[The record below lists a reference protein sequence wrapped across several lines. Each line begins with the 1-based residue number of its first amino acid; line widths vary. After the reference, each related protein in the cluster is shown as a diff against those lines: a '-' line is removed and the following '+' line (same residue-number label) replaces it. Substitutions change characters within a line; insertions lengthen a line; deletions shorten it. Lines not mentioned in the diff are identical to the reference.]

1 MQASTAEWLQSF
13 DQMLK
18 ARVSANTRLAYL
30 RDVHR
35 LVSLLDLPVLEWKPA
50 YIQHVL
56 IKLHSQG
63 LSPRSLHRTL
73 SSWRY
78 FFRYLAEHHSIFEA
92 LLASPIK
99 LPKAAR
105 PLPQTLTPDEI
116 NVVLES
122 TNAPITIELQETQS
136 GEASTLLDKEDKDKL
151 LYQQLR
157 YRVLAELL
165 YSSGLRISE
174 AASLVWGD
182 IDIVNGMVRV
192 TGKGGK
198 MRDVPLGQ
206 KAIDALR
213 EWMDII
219 LADSET
225 PLFADAKGEALS
237 VRTLQRDIQKL
248 GKQSSVNRR
257 LYPHLFRHSFASH
270 ILQSSGDLRA
280 VQEMLGHSS
289 LQATQVYTHL
299 DFQHLSKVYD
309 QAHPRAKMKKHGVQT
324 SSALSDQSPLTEQDA
339 LLSSEHQDEPD
350 A

>member
-35 LVSLLDLPVLEWKPA
+35 LVSLLDLPVIEWKPA

-105 PLPQTLTPDEI
+105 PLPQTLTPNEI
-116 NVVLES
+116 NFILES
-122 TNAPITIELQETQS
+122 TNAPIQVEPQENQS
-136 GEASTLLDKEDKDKL
+136 GEKSDSSDKDKL

-182 IDIVNGMVRV
+182 IDITNGMVRV

-225 PLFADAKGEALS
+225 PLFADTKGEALS

-299 DFQHLSKVYD
+299 DFKHLSKVYD
-309 QAHPRAKMKKHGVQT
+309 QAHPRAKIKQQGAKALP
-324 SSALSDQSPLTEQDA
+324 ALSDQSTLVEQDDA
-339 LLSSEHQDEPD
+339 VSSEHQDESD

>member
-1 MQASTAEWLQSF
+1 MKISTEEWLHRY

-18 ARVSANTRLAYL
+18 ARVSPHTRLAYL
-30 RDVHR
+30 RDLRR
-35 LVSLLDLPVLEWKPA
+35 LIVILGLPVEEWRPTH
-50 YIQHVL
+50 IQHVL

-78 FFRYLAEHHSIFEA
+78 FFRYLAEHNAHFET
-92 LLASPIK
+92 LLASPVK

-105 PLPQTLTPDEI
+105 PLPQTLTPDE
-116 NVVLES
+116 VHSVLDPIASQVSIES
-122 TNAPITIELQETQS
+122 YEDQS
-136 GEASTLLDKEDKDKL
+136 GQVDNADQLH
-151 LYQQLR
+151 QQLR

-174 AASLVWGD
+174 AANLVMGD
-182 IDIVNGMVRV
+182 IDLINGMVRV

-206 KAIDALR
+206 KAIDALI
-213 EWMDII
+213 EWMD
-219 LADSET
+219 LLLPDSDT
-225 PLFADAKGEALS
+225 PLFADNRGKALT

-248 GKQSSVNRR
+248 GKESNINRR

-270 ILQSSGDLRA
+270 LLQSSGDLRA
-280 VQEMLGHSS
+280 IQEMLGHSS

-299 DFQHLSKVYD
+299 DFQHLSEVYN
-309 QAHPRAKMKKHGVQT
+309 QAHPRAKVKQQEPYSPST
-324 SSALSDQSPLTEQDA
+324 QLTQSGPPPDEYQLPEPRDEQDT
-339 LLSSEHQDEPD
+339 
-350 A
+350 